1 MVDLSHAAAL
11 RLSLPPPFS
20 KLGLPVGTFLLPDP
34 DIRIPPNTRHYFS
47 LGRRR
52 EIVMMVSLKVEPP
65 LSSPDE
71 CRRPLESFN
80 LELALAADQK
90 LIIHK
95 TLGGDLFFVQLGHN
109 GLGLEEELHG
119 AAHCL
124 SSELLFIT

>member
-1 MVDLSHAAAL
+1 
-11 RLSLPPPFS
+11 
-20 KLGLPVGTFLLPDP
+20 
-34 DIRIPPNTRHYFS
+34 
-47 LGRRR
+47 
-52 EIVMMVSLKVEPP
+52 MMVTLKVEPP
-65 LSSPDE
+65 LSPFHK
-71 CRRPLESFN
+71 CGRPFESFH